1 MSVPQTEVFD
11 VPFTETA
18 CVTPKEDQGL
28 SDVAVDDEEMTE
40 VPEGTAQVCSTR
52 NKWTLH
58 QDLTTL
64 ASELLQNKVN
74 IYIMTYVGICVY
86 TCTCTYSTHTYSTH
100 VTMKLQYTC
109 MYIHVCIV

>member
-1 MSVPQTEVFD
+1 MIIVVSERVKCKWIDFVSVPQTGVFN

-18 CVTPKEDQGL
+18 CVTLKEEQGL
-28 SDVAVDDEEMTE
+28 GDVAVDDEEMTE

-74 IYIMTYVGICVY
+74 IYIMANMYVSVYTYV
-86 TCTCTYSTHTYSTH
+86 
-100 VTMKLQYTC
+100 
-109 MYIHVCIV
+109 